1 MKKREDNIER
11 LKSRLLQEIDTV
23 KPRLHRIALSG
34 PYGYAQLK
42 EVFKSIKINPKYRP
56 SRRRISYK
64 TEAFSYFNKQKLTI
78 FLNPS
83 HLNRRAECVIETSYP
98 TKKFLFDLSDAFPH
112 MTVSLVEYALDIFCT
127 DSTVVRRN
135 YRTLMRYLWFPY
147 QKEGK
152 MYASAKLNSLE
163 CDRAAYFKAG
173 KIVVYERGPDA
184 KSEKDNGRP
193 FWFLDDCD
201 RIRIENRIDYPV
213 LYRTEER
220 KNYLA
225 SFVRDPCFGDI
236 SRRFRFCMFRQ
247 NPLGLPTEYD
257 VYRKKD
263 ENGNSGYFYSEYLA
277 AKKNVHNITR
287 YIVPVPE
294 LEELKDMLNRAMTK
308 FDKNWREANRRRY
321 EYFELDV

>member
-1 MKKREDNIER
+1 MKKREVNIER
-11 LKSRLLQEIDTV
+11 RKSRLIQAIDSV

-34 PYGYAQLK
+34 PYGYTQLK
-42 EVFKSIKINPKYRP
+42 EVFKSLKINPKYRP
-56 SRRRISYK
+56 YRRRRSYK
-64 TEAFSYFNKQKLTI
+64 TQAFSYYNKQKLTI

-83 HLNRRAECVIETSYP
+83 HLNPRAQCVIETSYP
-98 TKKFLFDLSDAFPH
+98 TKKFLFGLSDAFPH
-112 MTVSLVEYALDIFCT
+112 MTVSIVEYALDIFFA

-152 MYASAKLNSLE
+152 MYASAKLNSTR

-173 KIVVYERGPDA
+173 KIVVYERGPEA

-213 LYRTEER
+213 LYRTEDSR
-220 KNYLA
+220 SYLA
-225 SFVRDPCFGDI
+225 SFVMDPGFRDMN
-236 SRRFRFCMFRQ
+236 RRFRLGMFRQ
-247 NPLGLPTEYD
+247 NTLALPTEYD
-257 VYRKKD
+257 VYREKD
-263 ENGNSGYFYSEYLA
+263 ENGHSGYFYSEYLA

-287 YIVPVPE
+287 YVVPVPV
-294 LEELKDMLNRAMTK
+294 LEELNEMLTKAMVK
-308 FDKNWREANRRRY
+308 FDKNWREANSRRY
-321 EYFELDV
+321 EYLELGV